1 MPTSPD
7 RPGTSNKR
15 DDVTRRDFLNA
26 SAVAATAP
34 LAAAQIAAARQAYGS
49 GSDRVRVGLIGCGG
63 RGTGAAH
70 NCLAASD
77 QVAIVALAD
86 VFRDRLDACREQLM
100 AQGDRA
106 KVADDRCY
114 VGFDAYREL
123 IASDLDMVI
132 LATPPHFRPMHLEEA
147 IRNRR
152 HVFMEKPVAVDPTGI
167 RKVIAAADEAD
178 RLGLSIVAG
187 TQRRHERSY
196 LEAMSRMRDG
206 AVGDIVSARCYWNM
220 GGLWMKTPR
229 PEWTDM
235 EWQLRNWLYF
245 TWLSGDH
252 ICEQHIHNLDV
263 VNWAVGSHPIKAAGM
278 GGRQVRTDPDYG
290 HIFDHFAIEYEYP
303 NHVLVTSMCRQTD
316 GCWNRVAESVR
327 GTEGWCEMSP
337 GQAVI
342 EGAAPWRFTE
352 NNPNPYVEEHRDL
365 LASID
370 GSTTR
375 LNEGRRVAESTLT
388 AIMGR
393 MSAYTGKEVTW
404 EQAMNSKL
412 DLTPATGYVFG
423 SMPMPPVPMPG
434 RTALI

>member
-1 MPTSPD
+1 MTTEET
-7 RPGTSNKR
+7 RR
-15 DDVTRRDFLNA
+15 VTRRDFLNT

-34 LAAAQIAAARQAYGS
+34 LAAAQLAAARQAYAT
-49 GSDRVRVGLIGCGG
+49 GSDRVRVGLVGCGG
-63 RGTGAAH
+63 RDTGAAH
-70 NCLAASD
+70 NALAASD
-77 QVAIVALAD
+77 RVDVVALAD
-86 VFRDRLDACREQLM
+86 VFRDRLDDCRQRL
-100 AQGDRA
+100 AAHDGTRA
-106 KVADDRCY
+106 KVADDRCH

-123 IASDLDMVI
+123 IAGDVDLVV

-152 HVFMEKPVAVDPTGI
+152 HVFMEKPVAVDAPGV

-187 TQRRHERSY
+187 TQRRHEQSY
-196 LEAMSRMRDG
+196 LAAMSRIRSG
-206 AVGDIVSARCYWNM
+206 AIGDIVSARCYWNM
-220 GGLWMKTPR
+220 GGLWMNAPR

-263 VNWAVGSHPIKAAGM
+263 VNWAIGTHPIRAAGM

-290 HIFDHFAIEYEYP
+290 HIFDHFAVEYEYP
-303 NHVLVTSMCRQTD
+303 EHVFVTSMCRQTD
-316 GCWNRVAESVR
+316 GCWNRVSESVR
-327 GTEGWCEMSP
+327 GTEGWCDTSP

-342 EGAAPWRFTE
+342 GGSSPWRFAE
-352 NNPNPYVEEHRDL
+352 DNPNPYVEEQRNL
-365 LASID
+365 LASIGG
-370 GSTTR
+370 GSTR

-404 EQAMNSKL
+404 EQAMSSQL
-412 DLTPATGYVFG
+412 DLTPASGYVFG
-423 SMPMPPVPMPG
+423 SMPVPPVATPG
-434 RTALI
+434 ETKLV